1 MEYLEINS
9 IIVNQKIIGITG
21 GIGSGKSLVCKIF
34 STMNIP
40 IYDADSRAKYLIN
53 NDLSLKNSIKNLLG
67 DNSYAPSG
75 EYNRKWVASQVFNN
89 PDLLKQLNSLVH
101 PCVHKDAHDW
111 VKKYSNSPFLLYE
124 AALMKAAGDNNF
136 FDKVIVVNA
145 PIDLRIKRIRA
156 RDKRSEQEIKD
167 IIARQIA
174 DEERLKIAD
183 YVIENDDKKPVLEQ
197 VLALVEQVS
206 NWDAQSCSFSYNR
219 LDTTGVRK
227 LFV

>member
-1 MEYLEINS
+1 MKS
-9 IIVNQKIIGITG
+9 QKIIGITG

-53 NDLSLKNSIKNLLG
+53 NDLSLKKAIKILLG
-67 DNSYAPSG
+67 DNSYTPFG
-75 EYNRKWVASQVFNN
+75 EYNRAWVASQVFNN

-111 VKKYSNSPFLLYE
+111 VKKYPDPPFLLYE
-124 AALMKAAGDNNF
+124 AALMKAAGDNNM

-145 PIDLRIKRIRA
+145 PISMRFKRIQA
-156 RDKRSEQEIKD
+156 RDKRSEQEIRD
-167 IIARQIA
+167 IIARQIS

-197 VLALVEQVS
+197 VL
-206 NWDAQSCSFSYNR
+206 R
-219 LDTTGVRK
+219 LYEK
-227 LFV
+227 LSGKDE